1 MTFAFPG
8 SRLRAKPNV
17 VADFVIVGA
26 GSAGCALA
34 ARLSEDGR
42 YRVAIIEH
50 GGSDFGPLIAMP
62 AALSYPLNMRRYDWG
77 YRTEPEPNLNGRTIS
92 CPRGKVIGGSS
103 SINGMV
109 YVRGHARDFD
119 AWETLGAKGWSA
131 RDVAPYFDQLET
143 AHGGERGMRGTSGPV
158 HVTRGS
164 MTNPLFKAFID
175 AGIEAGRS
183 PPDRTARPSRRS

>member
-50 GGSDFGPLIAMP
+50 GGYPRVIRVRSSAGWLSMP
-62 AALSYPLNMRRYDWG
+62 
-77 YRTEPEPNLNGRTIS
+77 
-92 CPRGKVIGGSS
+92 
-103 SINGMV
+103 
-109 YVRGHARDFD
+109 
-119 AWETLGAKGWSA
+119 WSA
-131 RDVAPYFDQLET
+131 SFFAVRVNHERA
-143 AHGGERGMRGTSGPV
+143 AGGDAQPIDSEA
-158 HVTRGS
+158 
-164 MTNPLFKAFID
+164 TNA
-175 AGIEAGRS
+175 A
-183 PPDRTARPSRRS
+183 